1 MAQSLSWSTTF
12 SDSCQIDALGNIN
25 AKTATDQKLFALHYS
40 SVNSQLGQ
48 EGRFGHINLF

>member
-1 MAQSLSWSTTF
+1 MVQSLSWSTTF